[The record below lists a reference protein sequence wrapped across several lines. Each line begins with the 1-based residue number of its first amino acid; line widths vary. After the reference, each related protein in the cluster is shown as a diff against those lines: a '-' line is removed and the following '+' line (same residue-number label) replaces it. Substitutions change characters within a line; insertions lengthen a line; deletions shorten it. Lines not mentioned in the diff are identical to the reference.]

1 MSIRASRTLPAGP
14 ITLPLASST
23 AVARSRAINGS
34 FSTINTETWFSNASL
49 PRETSLP
56 WPVFANNLR
65 WHRSNLSARETFHRY
80 RNKGRKPLG
89 LPDVVDLT
97 AKLTNDAAADEDA
110 TKSLADGRLFNTRPV
125 TLFPPQQ
132 QIVGF
137 NLPGDMNQPL
147 TDAQRAILR
156 GVERFGQHLEAEGY
170 IARGG
175 QIIDATIVS
184 VPKQRNTKEEIAQK
198 DKDARWTKKND
209 ASFYGYK
216 NHLGVDKAHKLIRKW
231 DATDAA
237 VHDSQKLDDVLD
249 LSNTG
254 KGVWADSTYRSVQI
268 EAGLKE
274 KGLQSRIHRRAA
286 RDRPLSER
294 QKSANTTR
302 SKVRARVEHVF
313 GQQQSSMGG
322 KIVRTIG
329 IARARFKIGM
339 MNLGYNIRRLVQLE
353 RMAAAPA

>member
-1 MSIRASRTLPAGP
+1 MP
-14 ITLPLASST
+14 
-23 AVARSRAINGS
+23 
-34 FSTINTETWFSNASL
+34 
-49 PRETSLP
+49 
-56 WPVFANNLR
+56 
-65 WHRSNLSARETFHRY
+65 
-80 RNKGRKPLG
+80 
-89 LPDVVDLT
+89 
-97 AKLTNDAAADEDA
+97 DA
-110 TKSLADGRLFNTRPV
+110 TTIWLFREALAEARLIDK
-125 TLFPPQQ
+125 LF
-132 QIVGF
+132 
-137 NLPGDMNQPL
+137 
-147 TDAQRAILR
+147 
-156 GVERFGQHLEAEGY
+156 ERFGQHLEAAGY

-184 VPKQRNTKEEIAQK
+184 VPKQRNTKEENETIKA
-198 DKDARWTKKND
+198 ARRRRDGRSGPPRMPRRTRTRVGRRRTTR
-209 ASFYGYK
+209 ASTATRTIS
-216 NHLGVDKAHKLIRKW
+216 GVDKAHKLIRKW

-254 KGVWADSTYRSVQI
+254 KGVWADSAYRSAQI

-286 RDRPLSER
+286 RNRPLSKR

-329 IARARFKIGM
+329 IVRARFKIGM

-353 RMAAAPA
+353 RMAPAPA

>member
-1 MSIRASRTLPAGP
+1 LTPQLCWCPSSATRRRRT
-14 ITLPLASST
+14 S
-23 AVARSRAINGS
+23 RSR
-34 FSTINTETWFSNASL
+34 
-49 PRETSLP
+49 P
-56 WPVFANNLR
+56 
-65 WHRSNLSARETFHRY
+65 ARCR
-80 RNKGRKPLG
+80 RDGKSSP
-89 LPDVVDLT
+89 
-97 AKLTNDAAADEDA
+97 AKN
-110 TKSLADGRLFNTRPV
+110 
-125 TLFPPQQ
+125 
-132 QIVGF
+132 
-137 NLPGDMNQPL
+137 
-147 TDAQRAILR
+147 
-156 GVERFGQHLEAEGY
+156 
-170 IARGG
+170 
-175 QIIDATIVS
+175 
-184 VPKQRNTKEEIAQK
+184 AQK

-254 KGVWADSTYRSVQI
+254 KGVWADSAYCSVQI

-353 RMAAAPA
+353 RMAPAPA